1 MVVIRIDTINSFD
14 PVWAC
19 TAFPTL
25 ATTHKAPIGF
35 LLVCLL
41 LLHREEGTP
50 KMKTDPQSKCSNC
63 FASHSYVLQ
72 GRRKYFISWGTY
84 FLCDKCHRLAIM
96 GKLRIG
102 SEPPSEPPKWC
113 SDTSPQPNHPYIA
126 LQKPPLA
133 APSRWGLFLGIGFAS
148 KHGEFKL
155 LGESRLFHNGTSMY
169 AV

>member
-25 ATTHKAPIGF
+25 ATTHKAPNGF

-63 FASHSYVLQ
+63 GVSYSYVLQ
-72 GRRKYFISWGTY
+72 GRREYFISWGTY
-84 FLCDKCHRLAIM
+84 FFCDKCHRLAIM
-96 GKLRIG
+96 KELQID
-102 SEPPSEPPKWC
+102 SEPPSEPPKWLVIRHPNQI
-113 SDTSPQPNHPYIA
+113 TLISPYRSPHWPQLDRSVGAFLFDSLALTTPNMLCHDKFQPSVN
-126 LQKPPLA
+126 
-133 APSRWGLFLGIGFAS
+133 
-148 KHGEFKL
+148 
-155 LGESRLFHNGTSMY
+155 
-169 AV
+169 

>member
-14 PVWAC
+14 PVLAC

-50 KMKTDPQSKCSNC
+50 KMKTDPKSKCSNC
-63 FASHSYVLQ
+63 GASYSYVLQ
-72 GRRKYFISWGTY
+72 GRREYFISWGTY
-84 FLCDKCHRLAIM
+84 CLCNKCHRLAIM

-102 SEPPSEPPKWC
+102 SEPPSEPPK
-113 SDTSPQPNHPYIA
+113 
-126 LQKPPLA
+126 
-133 APSRWGLFLGIGFAS
+133 
-148 KHGEFKL
+148 
-155 LGESRLFHNGTSMY
+155 
-169 AV
+169 

>member
-96 GKLRIG
+96 GELQID

-133 APSRWGLFLGIGFAS
+133 LVPGLVSGGFFFS
-148 KHGEFKL
+148 TLTPINILCQIRFQQ
-155 LGESRLFHNGTSMY
+155 SVN
-169 AV
+169 

>member
-25 ATTHKAPIGF
+25 ATTHKAPIGL

-63 FASHSYVLQ
+63 GVSYSYVLQ
-72 GRRKYFISWGTY
+72 GRREYFISWGTY
-84 FLCDKCHRLAIM
+84 FFCDKCHRLAIM
-96 GKLRIG
+96 KELQID

-133 APSRWGLFLGIGFAS
+133 STGSVSGGFPFRQS
-148 KHGEFKL
+148 CL
-155 LGESRLFHNGTSMY
+155 DNSQY
-169 AV
+169 AVPR